1 MRKLASATRDGS
13 ALQDLC
19 EQHLENPFLVLAL
32 PSTASAAQIERQGQ
46 KWLSMLAAG
55 LGEAD
60 RYDTP
65 WGPRARTAEKVRV
78 AVAQLVDPA
87 RRLGHEWWAAG
98 WYFPRTAP

>member
-1 MRKLASATRDGS
+1 MGARTATARDGS
-13 ALQDLC
+13 PLQNLT

-32 PSTASAAQIERQGQ
+32 PPTASAAQIERQGQ

-55 LGEAD
+55 LGEAE

-65 WGPRARTAEKVRV
+65 LGPRARTAEKVRV
-78 AVAQLVDPA
+78 AVAELADPA

-98 WYFPRTAP
+98 WTTP

>member
-1 MRKLASATRDGS
+1 MAARTAVARDGS
-13 ALQDLC
+13 GLQNLT

-32 PSTASAAQIERQGQ
+32 PPTASAAQIERQGQ

-55 LGEAD
+55 LGEAG

-65 WGPRARTAEKVRV
+65 LGPRERTAEKVRV
-78 AVAQLVDPA
+78 AVAELAEPA

-98 WYFPRTAP
+98 WTTP

>member
-1 MRKLASATRDGS
+1 MRPAAVGDG
-13 ALQDLC
+13 APLQNLT

-32 PSTASAAQIERQGQ
+32 PPIASAAQIERQGQ

-55 LGEAD
+55 LGEAG

-65 WGPRARTAEKVRV
+65 LGPRERTAEKVRA
-78 AVAQLVDPA
+78 AVAELAEPA

-98 WYFPRTAP
+98 WTSP